1 MSIADDL
8 RTLIGEIDSHLAV
21 LKKISDFYDEHSA
34 KAGAQEQSVENAI
47 ILSDIFV
54 NFYTCIE
61 TVFFRISQYFENSL
75 DGTKWHKD
83 VLQKMT
89 LSVPGI
95 RERVISDDTYRDL
108 EEILRFRHF
117 KRYYFDFNYDWDRLE
132 LVRKKFLSTRIS
144 VREEV
149 TAFRE
154 YLYTLVE
161 EVEGQ

>member
-34 KAGAQEQSVENAI
+34 KAGAREQSVENAI

-83 VLQKMT
+83 VLKKMT

-95 RERVISDDTYRDL
+95 RERVISDDTYRNL

-144 VREEV
+144 VREEL

-154 YLYTLVE
+154 YLYTLVAE
-161 EVEGQ
+161 LEGQ

>member
-34 KAGAQEQSVENAI
+34 KAGGQEQSVENAI

-83 VLQKMT
+83 VLKKMT
-89 LSVPGI
+89 LSIPGI

-132 LVRKKFLSTRIS
+132 LVRKKFLSTRLS
-144 VREEV
+144 VRKEL

-161 EVEGQ
+161 ETEGK